1 MRIFEL
7 LLEYDVSQVNSL
19 ASKLRSRT
27 KDPSAPP
34 AQTPVD
40 LATVLENMGITNGA
54 TLFWILHRYLTAT
67 GNGYGINRWEDIAS
81 RVLPALEKFAVLKR
95 KPNLNPPLPTKDLN
109 QIKSLGQLEDIT
121 EKYQEKELASKTQ
134 KAGAEEQAF
143 YDSKQATLLYN
154 DATVKVVVP
163 HTEAASCYFG
173 VNTRWCTVAK
183 NDNQFNKYNK
193 ISPLYIVL
201 IKPINQR
208 FQFHWGKP
216 EFTDEQNAEI
226 NPNELADK
234 YPVLWKIFTP
244 IATKYKSLTL
254 NQNPSPEVQMAAV
267 QQNGWAIRFINNPPP
282 KVQMAA
288 VQQYGE
294 AIHYIKNP
302 SPEVQMAAVQSAGK
316 AIQDIK
322 NPSHEVQMAAVQQ
335 NGEAIQYIKNP
346 SPEVQMAAVQQ
357 YVWVIDHIKN
367 PSPEVQMAA
376 VQSAGRVIQYIKNPS
391 PEVQMA
397 AVKQNG
403 RAIRYINNPS
413 PKVQMAA
420 IQQDVEVI
428 RHIKNPSP
436 EVQMAAVQQDGEA
449 IRYINNPPPKV
460 QMAAVQ
466 QNGEAIRYINN
477 PSHEVQMAAVQ
488 QDGTA
493 IYHIKNP
500 SHEVQMAAVQQDGTA
515 IYHINNPNP
524 ELQFKLQM
532 AAVQQDGRAIQYI
545 KNPSPEVIALARSQG
560 YDKKGNKIA

>member
-7 LLEYDVSQVNSL
+7 LLEYDVSKVNSL
-19 ASKLRSRT
+19 SGKLEKRRPDTS
-27 KDPSAPP
+27 SPP
-34 AQTPVD
+34 AKSPVD
-40 LATVLENMGITNGA
+40 LAQAIESMGVQNGE
-54 TLFWILHRYLTAT
+54 TLFWILNRYLTPT
-67 GNGYGINRWEDIAS
+67 ENGYGINRWEDIAS
-81 RVLPALEKFAVLKR
+81 RALPALEKFAVLKR
-95 KPNLNPPLPTKDLN
+95 KPNLNPPLPTKDVN

-134 KAGAEEQAF
+134 KAAAEEQAF

-173 VNTRWCTVAK
+173 VNTRWCTAAK
-183 NDNQFNKYNK
+183 NDNKFNNYNK

-244 IATKYKSLTL
+244 IATKYKSLVL

-267 QQNGWAIRFINNPPP
+267 KQNSRAIR
-282 KVQMAA
+282 
-288 VQQYGE
+288 
-294 AIHYIKNP
+294 YIKNP
-302 SPEVQMAAVQSAGK
+302 SPEVQMAAVKQNSR
-316 AIQDIK
+316 AIQYIN
-322 NPSHEVQMAAVQQ
+322 NPSPKVQMAAVQQ
-335 NGEAIQYIKNP
+335 NGEVIQYIKNP

-357 YVWVIDHIKN
+357 NGEAIYHIKN

-376 VQSAGRVIQYIKNPS
+376 VQRHGEVIRYIKNPS

-397 AVKQNG
+397 AVQRDGWAIQDIKNPSHEVQMAVVQQNG
-403 RAIRYINNPS
+403 WVIRYINNPS

-420 IQQDVEVI
+420 VQQNGEVI
-428 RHIKNPSP
+428 QYINNPPP
-436 EVQMAAVQQDGEA
+436 EVQMAAVQRDGWA
-449 IRYINNPPPKV
+449 IR
-460 QMAAVQ
+460 
-466 QNGEAIRYINN
+466 
-477 PSHEVQMAAVQ
+477 
-488 QDGTA
+488 
-493 IYHIKNP
+493 
-500 SHEVQMAAVQQDGTA
+500 
-515 IYHINNPNP
+515 
-524 ELQFKLQM
+524 
-532 AAVQQDGRAIQYI
+532 YI
-545 KNPSPEVIALARSQG
+545 KNPSPKVIALARSQG

>member
-7 LLEYDVSQVNSL
+7 LLEYDVSKVNSL

-40 LATVLENMGITNGA
+40 LATVLENMGITNGE
-54 TLFWILHRYLTAT
+54 TLFWILHRYLTAV

-134 KAGAEEQAF
+134 KAGAEERAF

-154 DATVKVVVP
+154 DATVKVVVL

-173 VNTRWCTVAK
+173 VDTRWCTATK
-183 NDNQFNKYNK
+183 NNNQFNKYNK

-208 FQFHWGKP
+208 FQFHWGYRP
-216 EFTDEQNAEI
+216 QFTDKQNDEI

-244 IATKYKSLTL
+244 IATKYKSLVL
-254 NQNPSPEVQMAAV
+254 NQNPSPELQMAAV
-267 QQNGWAIRFINNPPP
+267 QQNGRAIRYIKNPSP

-294 AIHYIKNP
+294 SIR
-302 SPEVQMAAVQSAGK
+302 
-316 AIQDIK
+316 
-322 NPSHEVQMAAVQQ
+322 
-335 NGEAIQYIKNP
+335 
-346 SPEVQMAAVQQ
+346 
-357 YVWVIDHIKN
+357 HIKN

-376 VQSAGRVIQYIKNPS
+376 VQRDGEAIRYIKNPSPEMQMAAVQRDGGAIRYINNPSPEVQMAAVQSTGRVIQYIKNPS

-397 AVKQNG
+397 AAKQNG
-403 RAIRYINNPS
+403 KAIRF
-413 PKVQMAA
+413 
-420 IQQDVEVI
+420 
-428 RHIKNPSP
+428 
-436 EVQMAAVQQDGEA
+436 
-449 IRYINNPPPKV
+449 
-460 QMAAVQ
+460 
-466 QNGEAIRYINN
+466 
-477 PSHEVQMAAVQ
+477 
-488 QDGTA
+488 
-493 IYHIKNP
+493 
-500 SHEVQMAAVQQDGTA
+500 
-515 IYHINNPNP
+515 INNPNP

-532 AAVQQDGRAIQYI
+532 AAVQQDGRVIQFI
-545 KNPSPEVIALARSQG
+545 KNPSPKVIALARSQG
-560 YDKKGNKIA
+560 YDEKGNKIA